1 MNYDQILPHFRE
13 ACWECQRDLLKHFLG
28 WSAGSHPPLSLNLWF
43 TCQSAELRLFQPA
56 VPAILTVIK
65 PSARIYSRLVK
76 RKGPEIISACT
87 CEGTKSEAR
96 DWHGE
101 EKNAW
106 ECIKTEERCSISQQE
121 MISRKVN
128 GLFSPIRPNGLA
140 KSLHINLDLHEE
152 KSLHLQS
159 LTVTVKIGNNLWRNI
174 WWRYNDLANCDLLI
188 RKKKNKNK
196 NTVRNQGQGK
206 HK

>member
-1 MNYDQILPHFRE
+1 MSKRFAKALPRLERRLTSTSFFKPMVH
-13 ACWECQRDLLKHFLG
+13 
-28 WSAGSHPPLSLNLWF
+28 LSVSWVW
-43 TCQSAELRLFQPA
+43 LFQPA

-159 LTVTVKIGNNLWRNI
+159 LTVTCENR
-174 WWRYNDLANCDLLI
+174 
-188 RKKKNKNK
+188 
-196 NTVRNQGQGK
+196 Q
-206 HK
+206 